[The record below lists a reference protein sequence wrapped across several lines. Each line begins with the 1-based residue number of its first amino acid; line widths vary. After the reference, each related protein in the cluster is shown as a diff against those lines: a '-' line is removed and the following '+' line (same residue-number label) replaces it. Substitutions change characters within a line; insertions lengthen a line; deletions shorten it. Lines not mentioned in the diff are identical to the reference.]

1 MSDVDINI
9 SFSHLSE
16 FMSVIFLLE
25 WETAL

>member
-25 WETAL
+25 